1 MKPGQRRDVAAS
13 VRDRLLALARER
25 REDFQLILTRFAAER
40 LLYRLSRSKYNDQFL
55 LKGAMLFLVWT
66 GEMYRPTRDVDL
78 LGRGENEVA
87 RLEGIFRD
95 VCKVSVEDDGLEFM
109 RETIQGSPIR
119 EGDDY
124 EGVRLALTARLAR
137 AKIPLQVDIAF
148 GDAVRPEPEE
158 AEFPTILALPAPRL
172 RIYPREAVIA
182 EKFQIMVALG
192 IANSRMKDFFDI
204 WTLARTNAFEGPTLA
219 DAIAATFAR
228 RRTPLPTAPPS
239 ALTPEFS
246 EDRSKQAQWD
256 AFVRRGRL
264 DVGKTALGDVV
275 ALLREFLLPPTFAIA
290 AGEPFDM
297 RWPLGGPWQPAAAR
311 KRR

>member
-1 MKPGQRRDVAAS
+1 MKPRQRRDVAAS
-13 VRDRLLALARER
+13 VRDRLFALARER
-25 REDFQLILTRFAAER
+25 GEDFQLVLTRFAAER
-40 LLYRLSRSKYNDQFL
+40 LLYRLSRSKYSDQFL
-55 LKGAMLFLVWT
+55 LKGAML
-66 GEMYRPTRDVDL
+66 MYRPTRDVDL

-95 VCKVSVEDDGLEFM
+95 VCQVSVQDDGLEFLG
-109 RETIQGSPIR
+109 ETIQGSPIR
-119 EGDDY
+119 EGDDD
-124 EGVRLALTARLAR
+124 EGARLALTARLAQ

-172 RIYPREAVIA
+172 RVYPREAVIA
-182 EKFQIMVALG
+182 EKFQIMVTLG

-204 WTLARTNAFEGPTLA
+204 WTLARTNAFEGPMLA
-219 DAIAATFAR
+219 EAIAATFAR
-228 RRTPLPTAPPS
+228 RRTPLPTAPPM

-264 DVGKTALGDVV
+264 EVGRTRLGDVI
-275 ALLREFLLPPTFAIA
+275 ALLRDFVLPPTFATA
-290 AGEPFDM
+290 AGKPFDM
-297 RWPLGGPWQPAAAR
+297 RWPVGGPWQPATAR
-311 KRR
+311 RRRSP